1 MRERRGEPRDL
12 FSLFDEIIFRLD
24 RILEKLSSLEE
35 KLSLENIDSGEVKIA
50 LEIASVL
57 SIPLIRALE
66 YAKRAWSILSGIASL
81 DPISQSIIVILS
93 QCRGMKVIE
102 IYRGVKVLRGRAFR
116 RIVRNRIKILETMG
130 IIKRVGGEKRPRYI
144 LRACIEGGENI

>member
-1 MRERRGEPRDL
+1 MRKRREEPRDL

-57 SIPLIRALE
+57 SIPLIRAFE

-102 IYRGVKVLRGRAFR
+102 IYRGVKVLRGRASR
-116 RIVRNRIKILETMG
+116 RIVRDRIKILETMG
-130 IIKRVGGEKRPRYI
+130 IIKRG
-144 LRACIEGGENI
+144 

>member
-1 MRERRGEPRDL
+1 MRKRRGEPRDL

-102 IYRGVKVLRGRAFR
+102 IYRGVKVLRGRASR
-116 RIVRNRIKILETMG
+116 RIVRDRIKILETMG
-130 IIKRVGGEKRPRYI
+130 IIKRVGE
-144 LRACIEGGENI
+144 ENPGIFSPSLMKLFLD

>member
-102 IYRGVKVLRGRAFR
+102 IYRGVKVLRGRASR
-116 RIVRNRIKILETMG
+116 RIVRDRIKILETMG
-130 IIKRVGGEKRPRYI
+130 IIKRVGDEKRPRYI

>member
-1 MRERRGEPRDL
+1 MRKRRGEPRDL

-66 YAKRAWSILSGIASL
+66 YAKRPGRSSL
-81 DPISQSIIVILS
+81 GSL
-93 QCRGMKVIE
+93 
-102 IYRGVKVLRGRAFR
+102 A
-116 RIVRNRIKILETMG
+116 
-130 IIKRVGGEKRPRYI
+130 
-144 LRACIEGGENI
+144 